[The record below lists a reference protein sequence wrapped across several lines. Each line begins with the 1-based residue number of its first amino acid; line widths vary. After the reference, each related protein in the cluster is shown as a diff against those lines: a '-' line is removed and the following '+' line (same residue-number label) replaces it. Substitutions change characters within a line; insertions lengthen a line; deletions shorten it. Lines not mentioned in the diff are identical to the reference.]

1 MATNLGLEASIY
13 HNSAKQNIAWF
24 NCLANKCAVPVS
36 AGKNKSL
43 GENFWNLSTKVEK
56 IMQTPNL
63 GLWRSALRVN
73 PKCEKCGC
81 LQWNFINML
90 SRLRKILR
98 CHHWKFQSLKIFL
111 ACTLT
116 SFIVQRKFSLA
127 SFDQPSRHLLSLWL
141 GLKPVEIY
149 FTGMKMWFS

>member
-13 HNSAKQNIAWF
+13 DNSAKQNIAWF
-24 NCLANKCAVPVS
+24 NCLANKHAVPVS
-36 AGKNKSL
+36 ASKNKSL
-43 GENFWNLSTKVEK
+43 GEKILKSFYESWENYANTKLRIVK
-56 IMQTPNL
+56 I
-63 GLWRSALRVN
+63 SAAREPEVWEMWLFTV
-73 PKCEKCGC
+73 
-81 LQWNFINML
+81 NML
-90 SRLRKILR
+90 SGLRKILR

-116 SFIVQRKFSLA
+116 SFIVQRKCSLA
-127 SFDQPSRHLLSLWL
+127 IFDQPLRHLLSLWL